1 MVKSIVSSLIA
12 LAILFAGAFY
22 EQRYIKKT
30 FREIHDRFDIVYEKL
45 NDETIAD
52 GDVEYAYR
60 FWLEKKKQLHMF
72 IPHNEI
78 KEFDLWIGESFVY
91 VYDKNYEEA
100 KAKMIV
106 VLHLAEEIPKTF
118 SIRLENIF

>member
-12 LAILFAGAFY
+12 LAILFAGAFC
-22 EQRYIKKT
+22 EQRYIQKT
-30 FREIHDRFDIVYEKL
+30 FREIRNRFDIVYEKL

-52 GDVEYAYR
+52 SDVEYAYR
-60 FWLEKKKQLHMF
+60 FWLEKKKSLHMF

-106 VLHLAEEIPKTF
+106 VLHLTEEIPKTF
-118 SIRLENIF
+118 SIRPENIL